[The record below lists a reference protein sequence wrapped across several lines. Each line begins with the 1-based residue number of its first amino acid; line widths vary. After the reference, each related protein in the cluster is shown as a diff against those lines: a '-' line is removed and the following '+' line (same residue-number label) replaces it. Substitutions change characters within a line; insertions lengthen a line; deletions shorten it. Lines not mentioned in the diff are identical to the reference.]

1 LNTFFNN
8 TIYVSIIKPIIYLL
22 FVDEIVLVI
31 WLSRNLD
38 EFHNLL
44 MNLLCRRDVVIAC
57 VGSPL
62 RMDDQ
67 AGLIVC
73 DKLLENGVDV
83 VKCEYGLENCVHE
96 IIARSPRALLIIDA
110 VYSNKLSPG
119 DIVLVDEDQL
129 ISEDVSP
136 VTTHNIPLKNILS
149 LLKLETGLS
158 EVYLLGIMVKSLD
171 IGLEVST
178 EVSRSIDYLSKYMVD
193 LYHSCGGESR

>member
-1 LNTFFNN
+1 VKSL
-8 TIYVSIIKPIIYLL
+8 IMS
-22 FVDEIVLVI
+22 
-31 WLSRNLD
+31 LD
-38 EFHNLL
+38 DLDNKLRT
-44 MNLLCRRDVVIAC
+44 LLCRRDAVIAC

-83 VKCEYGLENCVHE
+83 VRCEYGLENCVHE
-96 IIARSPRALLIIDA
+96 ITARSPRALLIIDA

-119 DIVLVDEDQL
+119 DIVLVGEDEL
-129 ISEDVSP
+129 ISEDVFP

-149 LLKLETGLS
+149 LLKMEIGLN

-171 IGLEVST
+171 IGLEVSM

-193 LYHSCGGESR
+193 LHHSCGEESR